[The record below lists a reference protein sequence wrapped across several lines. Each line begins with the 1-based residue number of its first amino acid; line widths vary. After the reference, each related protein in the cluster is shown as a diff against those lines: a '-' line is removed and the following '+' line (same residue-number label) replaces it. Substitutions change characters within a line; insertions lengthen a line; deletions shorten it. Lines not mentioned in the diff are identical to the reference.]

1 MAVKVI
7 SDVEEFPASSDTFTC
22 SFPSS
27 ESLSPELIVLEVPSV
42 GVKVMVT
49 VQAVDLSSFQ
59 EATTSFPIL
68 ISFPETVNEG
78 PEMTFMVLLDTVI
91 VGAVVSFS
99 GVGGLTGVTGVTGV
113 GSIGSSPPQETRTES
128 TRNQAKSR
136 EGKNLC
142 MT

>member
-1 MAVKVI
+1 M
-7 SDVEEFPASSDTFTC
+7 TFTEA
-22 SFPSS
+22 FAT
-27 ESLSPELIVLEVPSV
+27 
-42 GVKVMVT
+42 VM
-49 VQAVDLSSFQ
+49 
-59 EATTSFPIL
+59 
-68 ISFPETVNEG
+68 
-78 PEMTFMVLLDTVI
+78 

-113 GSIGSSPPQETRTES
+113 GSTGSSPPQDTTTES